1 MPSQVKEEE
10 TRGLKD
16 KAMRDTQKLQ
26 ESLKWVR
33 KQRQLME
40 EELADLKKSHKK
52 TKEEETA
59 RDELKLLRDKL
70 KNAKKTVVSRKIKL
84 DVVAVDALIKNN
96 RNSRKWGFHELH
108 SECSGNVV
116 EVDVEGSE
124 EEVQGMIRLLKRL
137 TSSYEVLPVKE
148 SSQSVL
154 TVGFLEKIRRMTK
167 AAIGLKAGAFFI
179 FGSESERLEAKF
191 VIRQELKLCSSSS
204 WRRWSFLRK
213 NPGMR
218 IGKSTTV
225 SVHTSLDTCSSFKVN
240 AAPSPAVDNF
250 PIPSAPEEEIASVEQ
265 DKCPPSVLV
274 GQDCLAKWR
283 EDQVW
288 YRGRVADVRDG
299 QALVVFTDYG
309 RFGLVYEKDIVAS
322 IDDVPVEDEKNIYVV
337 EASAENNLS
346 TRPNAGADTSYI
358 GATTDNSGEDNCLAS
373 EADNVTKAA
382 DEETATQT
390 DNKPVVDVAGE
401 KFLGLQIG
409 NYCVACFSEDN
420 VWYNAKVVE
429 VVDNETYRVQF
440 TDYGNEEV
448 VNIERIVTSLEP
460 LVGQMVDVGVNLQ
473 LQSCF

>member
-1 MPSQVKEEE
+1 MLSQVKEEK
-10 TRGLKD
+10 TPGLKD
-16 KAMRDTQKLQ
+16 KAMRDTRKLQ

-33 KQRQLME
+33 KQRQEME
-40 EELADLKKSHKK
+40 EELADLKMKPREMKEVEMVRDDIEILRGEVRNVKK
-52 TKEEETA
+52 M
-59 RDELKLLRDKL
+59 
-70 KNAKKTVVSRKIKL
+70 VVSRKIKL
-84 DVVAVDALIKNN
+84 DVVAVDALIDDN
-96 RNSRKWGFHELH
+96 RNSRKWGFHELQLH
-108 SECSGNVV
+108 SKCSGDVV
-116 EVDVEGSE
+116 EVGVEGGE
-124 EEVQGMIRLLKRL
+124 EEVQGMIQLLQRL

-240 AAPSPAVDNF
+240 AAPSPAVDNL
-250 PIPSAPEEEIASVEQ
+250 PIPSAPEEEIASLEQ

-288 YRGRVADVRDG
+288 YRGRVAELRDG

-309 RFGLVYEKDIVAS
+309 RFGLVDEKDIAVNV
-322 IDDVPVEDEKNIYVV
+322 DDVPEEDEKNIYVL
-337 EASAENNLS
+337 EASAAATCGANNQS
-346 TRPNAGADTSYI
+346 AGSYAAGSGDSSYI
-358 GATTDNSGEDNCLAS
+358 GAAIDNLVEDNCLAS
-373 EADNVTKAA
+373 EADTVAKA
-382 DEETATQT
+382 DEETVTQSEE
-390 DNKPVVDVAGE
+390 NKPVVDVVGE
-401 KFLGLQIG
+401 KFLALQVG
-409 NYCVACFSEDN
+409 NDCVACFSEDN
-420 VWYNAKVVE
+420 VW
-429 VVDNETYRVQF
+429 
-440 TDYGNEEV
+440 
-448 VNIERIVTSLEP
+448 
-460 LVGQMVDVGVNLQ
+460 
-473 LQSCF
+473 

>member
-1 MPSQVKEEE
+1 M
-10 TRGLKD
+10 
-16 KAMRDTQKLQ
+16 
-26 ESLKWVR
+26 
-33 KQRQLME
+33 
-40 EELADLKKSHKK
+40 
-52 TKEEETA
+52 
-59 RDELKLLRDKL
+59 
-70 KNAKKTVVSRKIKL
+70 
-84 DVVAVDALIKNN
+84 
-96 RNSRKWGFHELH
+96 H
-108 SECSGNVV
+108 SECSGDVV

-124 EEVQGMIRLLKRL
+124 EEVQGMIQLLKRL

-154 TVGFLEKIRRMTK
+154 TVGFLEKIRSIVK
-167 AAIGLKAGAFFI
+167 ASIGLKAEAFFI

-288 YRGRVADVRDG
+288 YRGRVAELRDG

-309 RFGLVYEKDIVAS
+309 RFGLVDVKDIAVNV
-322 IDDVPVEDEKNIYVV
+322 DDVPEEDEKNIYVL
-337 EASAENNLS
+337 EASAAATCGANNQSAGSGWQSSLQRTS
-346 TRPNAGADTSYI
+346 LQEDTPPGGQASRRTRLQADTPPGDTPPADGQVKLGPLPPEDTPPEDKPPGDIPPVDKPPEDEPPGGHPSRPPGGQASSLKNCYVQI
-358 GATTDNSGEDNCLAS
+358 KGAT
-373 EADNVTKAA
+373 
-382 DEETATQT
+382 
-390 DNKPVVDVAGE
+390 
-401 KFLGLQIG
+401 
-409 NYCVACFSEDN
+409 
-420 VWYNAKVVE
+420 
-429 VVDNETYRVQF
+429 
-440 TDYGNEEV
+440 
-448 VNIERIVTSLEP
+448 
-460 LVGQMVDVGVNLQ
+460 
-473 LQSCF
+473 